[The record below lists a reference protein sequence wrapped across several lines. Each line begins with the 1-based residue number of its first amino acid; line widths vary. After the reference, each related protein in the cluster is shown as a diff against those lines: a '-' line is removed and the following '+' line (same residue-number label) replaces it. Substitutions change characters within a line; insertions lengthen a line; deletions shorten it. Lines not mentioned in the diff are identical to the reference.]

1 MVSDWFKKW
10 QSNHRADNLLV
21 EAVCMDKN
29 RFKSDIENDTID
41 GREMRNERNGN
52 RQVKTEG
59 IMKEI
64 GWNVENLLPIIMIHY
79 GCMGS
84 WLWFWEKDAIRNTNT
99 NLTRTFP
106 CALCYYANMKPCFY
120 FLLQSFQVFF

>member
-1 MVSDWFKKW
+1 
-10 QSNHRADNLLV
+10 
-21 EAVCMDKN
+21 MDKN

-64 GWNVENLLPIIMIHY
+64 G
-79 GCMGS
+79 
-84 WLWFWEKDAIRNTNT
+84 
-99 NLTRTFP
+99 
-106 CALCYYANMKPCFY
+106 
-120 FLLQSFQVFF
+120 